1 MNIRVRFAPSPT
13 GYLHVGGTRTALFN
27 WLYARHEGGKFL
39 LRIEDTDKA
48 RSTDEHRQVIL
59 DGLSWLGLDW
69 DEELVFQGARVKRH
83 QEIADRLLT
92 EGKAYLDEGAIRFR
106 VPPGEIAWEDAV
118 HGRISFQGADIK
130 DFIILR
136 SDRTPIYNLAV
147 VVDDLDMRI
156 THVLRGD
163 DHISNTPKQI
173 ALYQALDAPL
183 PVFGHVPMING
194 PDGKKLSKRHGA
206 TAVGDYQH
214 MGILPAA
221 MRNFLAL
228 LGWSPGGD
236 REIMTLDEMI
246 QLFSFA
252 GIQQKAAIFDMTK
265 LEWMNGQYLSMT
277 PAEQLL
283 PLVAPQ
289 LETLGVNGNK
299 EAVLKA
305 IAAVKT
311 RSRTTLDVARQV
323 AARLL
328 PPRRAA
334 PRPALGVP
342 LGLLPRPQV
351 AHVLL
356 EEPQRLSTPGRLHQV
371 VPHLV
376 QLACPHLLAVVPL
389 RQADRQQRERRRG
402 NLDPRHVDELRA
414 DPEHLAGHVRGPD
427 GALPRALILIDQH
440 VERVDHGAQP
450 PHHRGVPILLGLV
463 QHVGDV
469 GRQRGARQHPQP
481 TVAHLG
487 QVHDVGSDGDG
498 ARGERRVGP
507 ADRGPGGPHGVGRR
521 RARHRPSQP
530 AARPPAPA
538 AAAERRQLGRL
549 RPGGRNDR
557 DQALRPV
564 DPARPA
570 ERH

>member
-1 MNIRVRFAPSPT
+1 MPVRDRSAPPPR
-13 GYLHVGGTRTALFN
+13 GYLHDGGARTALSN

-48 RSTDEHRQVIL
+48 RSTDEHTQVIL

-92 EGKAYLDEGAIRFR
+92 AGKAYMDEGAIRFR
-106 VPPGEIAWEDAV
+106 FPPGEIAWEDAV

-147 VVDDLDMRI
+147 VVDDLDMGI

-163 DHISNTPKQI
+163 DHISNTPKQV
-173 ALYQALDAPL
+173 ALYEALDAPL

-246 QLFSFA
+246 RLFSFA

-277 PAEQLL
+277 PAEELY

-289 LETLGVNGNK
+289 LEKLGVTGNK
-299 EAVLKA
+299 EAVPKA
-305 IAAVKT
+305 IPAVKP
-311 RSRTTLDVARQV
+311 RARTELDFARQV
-323 AARLL
+323 AARLDAKHVEL
-328 PPRRAA
+328 DEKGAKEIAKDPAGYKASLEASLAVLRGADWTPETLEQHLRGLAEQRGVAA
-334 PRPALGVP
+334 GKVFQPIRIALTGGTVSEP
-342 LGLLPRPQV
+342 VNELLYVVGKDAALKR
-351 AHVLL
+351 L
-356 EEPQRLSTPGRLHQV
+356 ESAISGTTPG
-371 VPHLV
+371 
-376 QLACPHLLAVVPL
+376 
-389 RQADRQQRERRRG
+389 
-402 NLDPRHVDELRA
+402 
-414 DPEHLAGHVRGPD
+414 
-427 GALPRALILIDQH
+427 
-440 VERVDHGAQP
+440 
-450 PHHRGVPILLGLV
+450 
-463 QHVGDV
+463 
-469 GRQRGARQHPQP
+469 
-481 TVAHLG
+481 
-487 QVHDVGSDGDG
+487 
-498 ARGERRVGP
+498 
-507 ADRGPGGPHGVGRR
+507 
-521 RARHRPSQP
+521 
-530 AARPPAPA
+530 
-538 AAAERRQLGRL
+538 
-549 RPGGRNDR
+549 
-557 DQALRPV
+557 
-564 DPARPA
+564 
-570 ERH
+570 